1 MDFLGD
7 PDGYRI
13 GHALPN
19 APCEWRTDSRKLW
32 AFLFGRNSAHGARG
46 LQGST
51 KLAGE
56 GRLWT
61 MCCTPSISNIAQS
74 LTGKV
79 AYG

>member
-1 MDFLGD
+1 
-7 PDGYRI
+7 
-13 GHALPN
+13 
-19 APCEWRTDSRKLW
+19 
-32 AFLFGRNSAHGARG
+32 
-46 LQGST
+46 
-51 KLAGE
+51 LAGA